1 MAYKTIIGL
10 EIHVE
15 LKTKTK
21 MFCHCKNEFGEE
33 ANTNVCPICLGLP
46 GALPQVNEEAI
57 NYAIKAGLAMNC
69 KIHQHTRF
77 DRKSYFYADLVK
89 GYQITQDELPLCYE
103 GYVNIEDEDGN
114 DKKIRLIR
122 IHVEEDTGKSLHTDK
137 GETLLDYNRSG
148 VPLIEIVTYPD
159 MNSAKEAREFLEKL
173 KATVIYLGVS
183 DGKMEEGS
191 LRCDVN
197 VNVVDTETG
206 VKTNIS
212 EIKNIGSFRGVEK
225 AIDFEVSR
233 HIALL
238 EKGENTKKETR
249 RWDELKG
256 ESILMREKIK
266 ANDYR
271 YAPDGDI
278 PPMDISDEM
287 IDAVRKEMPELPD
300 EKVARLM
307 KDYGVSK
314 DDAKT
319 LSLDV
324 SLANYYEE
332 LAKKVGDNALALNW
346 LLGDVLRR
354 LKEDN
359 KSIDQMPFAI
369 EDLEKLLTL
378 VKTNKINNNA
388 GKKVLQEMFKAPEDP
403 EAIVKRLGLIQVTD
417 EGAIEAVV
425 DKVLEAN
432 PQSIEDFK
440 NGKSRAF
447 GFLVGQVMKE
457 MKGKGNPQ
465 IINELLNKKLN

>member
-69 KIHQHTRF
+69 NIHQHTRF

-238 EKGENTKKETR
+238 EKCENTKKETR

-403 EAIVKRLGLIQVTD
+403 EAIVKRLGLVQVTD
-417 EGAIEAVV
+417 EGAIGAVV

>member
-388 GKKVLQEMFKAPEDP
+388 GKKVLQEMFKAPEDR

>member
-225 AIDFEVSR
+225 AIGFEVSR

-300 EKVARLM
+300 EKVSRLM
-307 KDYGVSK
+307 KDYGISK

-319 LSLDV
+319 LSIDV
-324 SLANYYEE
+324 SLADYYEE

-403 EAIVKRLGLIQVTD
+403 EAIVKRLGLVQVTD

>member
-57 NYAIKAGLAMNC
+57 NYAIKAGLAMNY

-114 DKKIRLIR
+114 DKIIRLIR

-300 EKVARLM
+300 EKVSRLI
-307 KDYGVSK
+307 KDYGISK

-403 EAIVKRLGLIQVTD
+403 EAIVKRLGLVQVTD

>member
-300 EKVARLM
+300 EKVSRLM
-307 KDYGVSK
+307 KDYGISK

-403 EAIVKRLGLIQVTD
+403 EAIVKRLGLVQVTD

>member
-57 NYAIKAGLAMNC
+57 NYAVKAGLAMNC

-403 EAIVKRLGLIQVTD
+403 EAIVKRLGLVQVTD

>member
-137 GETLLDYNRSG
+137 GETLLDYNRSD

-287 IDAVRKEMPELPD
+287 IDAVRKGMPELPD
-300 EKVARLM
+300 EKVSRLM
-307 KDYGVSK
+307 KDYGISK

-359 KSIDQMPFAI
+359 KSVDQMPFAI

-403 EAIVKRLGLIQVTD
+403 EAIVKRLGLVQVTD

>member
-69 KIHQHTRF
+69 NIHQHTRF

-197 VNVVDTETG
+197 VNVVDSETG

-225 AIDFEVSR
+225 AIEFEVSR

-256 ESILMREKIK
+256 KSILMREKIK

-307 KDYGVSK
+307 KDYGISK

-332 LAKKVGDNALALNW
+332 LAKKVGDNTLALNW

-359 KSIDQMPFAI
+359 KNVDQMPFAI

-403 EAIVKRLGLIQVTD
+403 EAIVKRLGLVQVTD

>member
-114 DKKIRLIR
+114 DKIIRLIR

-300 EKVARLM
+300 EKVSRLM
-307 KDYGVSK
+307 KDYGISK

-388 GKKVLQEMFKAPEDP
+388 GKKVLQEMFKVPEDP
-403 EAIVKRLGLIQVTD
+403 ESIVKRLGLVQVTD

-465 IINELLNKKLN
+465 IINELLNKKLK

>member
-69 KIHQHTRF
+69 NIHQHTRF

-197 VNVVDTETG
+197 VNVANTETG

-225 AIDFEVSR
+225 AIEFEVSR

-266 ANDYR
+266 VNDYR

-307 KDYGVSK
+307 KDYGISK

-359 KSIDQMPFAI
+359 KSVDQMPFAI

-403 EAIVKRLGLIQVTD
+403 EAIVKRLGLVQVTD

>member
-197 VNVVDTETG
+197 VNVVDTESG

-225 AIDFEVSR
+225 AIDYEVSR
-233 HIALL
+233 HIELL

-271 YAPDGDI
+271 YALDGDI
-278 PPMDISDEM
+278 PPMDILDEM

-388 GKKVLQEMFKAPEDP
+388 GKKVLQEMFKALEDP
-403 EAIVKRLGLIQVTD
+403 EAIVKRLGLVQVTD

-465 IINELLNKKLN
+465 IINELLNKKLK

>member
-287 IDAVRKEMPELPD
+287 IDTVRKEMPELPD

-403 EAIVKRLGLIQVTD
+403 EAIVKRLGLVQVTD

>member
-287 IDAVRKEMPELPD
+287 IEAVRKEMPELPD

-307 KDYGVSK
+307 KDYGISK

-403 EAIVKRLGLIQVTD
+403 EAIVKRLGLVQVTD

-425 DKVLEAN
+425 DKVLNAN

>member
-103 GYVNIEDEDGN
+103 GYVNIEDEEGN

-287 IDAVRKEMPELPD
+287 IEAVRKEMPELPD

-307 KDYGVSK
+307 KDYGISK

-369 EDLEKLLTL
+369 ENLEKLLTL

-403 EAIVKRLGLIQVTD
+403 EAIVKRLGLVQVTD

>member
-197 VNVVDTETG
+197 VNVADTETG

-225 AIDFEVSR
+225 AIEFEVSR

-300 EKVARLM
+300 EKVSRLM
-307 KDYGVSK
+307 KDYGISK

-403 EAIVKRLGLIQVTD
+403 EAIVKRLGLVQVTD

>member
-206 VKTNIS
+206 IKTNIS

-287 IDAVRKEMPELPD
+287 IEAVRKEMPELPD
-300 EKVARLM
+300 EKITRLM

-403 EAIVKRLGLIQVTD
+403 EAIVKRLGLVQVTD

>member
-287 IDAVRKEMPELPD
+287 IEAVRKEMPELPD

-307 KDYGVSK
+307 KDYGISK

-403 EAIVKRLGLIQVTD
+403 EAIVKRLGLVQVTD

>member
-137 GETLLDYNRSG
+137 GETLLDYNRCG

-300 EKVARLM
+300 EKVSRLM

-403 EAIVKRLGLIQVTD
+403 EAIVKRLGLVQVTD

>member
-173 KATVIYLGVS
+173 KATIIYLGVS

-225 AIDFEVSR
+225 AIDYEVSR

-307 KDYGVSK
+307 KDYGISK

-403 EAIVKRLGLIQVTD
+403 EAIVKRLGLVQVTD

>member
-103 GYVNIEDEDGN
+103 GYVNIEDEEGN

-197 VNVVDTETG
+197 VNVADTETG

-307 KDYGVSK
+307 KDYGISK

-359 KSIDQMPFAI
+359 KSVDQMPFAI

-403 EAIVKRLGLIQVTD
+403 EAIVKRLGLVQVTD

>member
-225 AIDFEVSR
+225 AIEFEVSR

-307 KDYGVSK
+307 KDYGISK

-332 LAKKVGDNALALNW
+332 LAKKVGDNTLALNW

-359 KSIDQMPFAI
+359 KNVDQMPFAI

-403 EAIVKRLGLIQVTD
+403 EAIVKRLGLVQVTD

>member
-103 GYVNIEDEDGN
+103 GYVNIEDKDGN

-122 IHVEEDTGKSLHTDK
+122 IHVEEDTGKSLNTDK

-403 EAIVKRLGLIQVTD
+403 EAIVKRLGLVQVTD

>member
-103 GYVNIEDEDGN
+103 GYVNIEDKDGN

-307 KDYGVSK
+307 KDYGISK

-369 EDLEKLLTL
+369 ENLEKLLTL

-403 EAIVKRLGLIQVTD
+403 EAIVKRLGLVQVTD

>member
-287 IDAVRKEMPELPD
+287 IEAVRKEMPELPD
-300 EKVARLM
+300 EKITRLM
-307 KDYGVSK
+307 KDYGISK

-403 EAIVKRLGLIQVTD
+403 EAIVKRLGLVQVTD

-432 PQSIEDFK
+432 SQSIEDFK

>member
-314 DDAKT
+314 DDAKI

-332 LAKKVGDNALALNW
+332 LAKKVGNNALALNW

-359 KSIDQMPFAI
+359 KSVDQMPFAI

>member
-307 KDYGVSK
+307 KDYGISK

-369 EDLEKLLTL
+369 ENLEKLLTL

-403 EAIVKRLGLIQVTD
+403 EAIVKRLGLVQVTD

>member
-287 IDAVRKEMPELPD
+287 IDTVRKEMPELPD

-307 KDYGVSK
+307 KDYGISK

-403 EAIVKRLGLIQVTD
+403 ESIVKRLGLVQVTD

>member
-307 KDYGVSK
+307 KDYGISK

-332 LAKKVGDNALALNW
+332 LAKKVGDNTLALNW

-359 KSIDQMPFAI
+359 KNVDQMPFAI

-403 EAIVKRLGLIQVTD
+403 EAIVKRLGLVQVTD

-465 IINELLNKKLN
+465 IINELLNKKLK

>member
-403 EAIVKRLGLIQVTD
+403 EAIVKRLGLVQVTD

-432 PQSIEDFK
+432 SQSIEDFK

>member
-225 AIDFEVSR
+225 AIEFEVSR

-359 KSIDQMPFAI
+359 KSIDQMPFAT

-403 EAIVKRLGLIQVTD
+403 ESIVKRLGLVQVTD

>member
-256 ESILMREKIK
+256 KSILMREKIK

-307 KDYGVSK
+307 KDYGISK

-403 EAIVKRLGLIQVTD
+403 EAIVKRLGLVQVTD

>member
-33 ANTNVCPICLGLP
+33 ANTNVCPICIGLP
-46 GALPQVNEEAI
+46 GALPQVNKEAI
-57 NYAIKAGLAMNC
+57 NFAIKAGLAMNC

-103 GYVNIEDEDGN
+103 GHINIEDEDGN

-197 VNVVDTETG
+197 VNVADTETG

-225 AIDFEVSR
+225 AIEFEVSR

-256 ESILMREKIK
+256 ESILMREK
-266 ANDYR
+266 N
-271 YAPDGDI
+271 
-278 PPMDISDEM
+278 
-287 IDAVRKEMPELPD
+287 
-300 EKVARLM
+300 
-307 KDYGVSK
+307 
-314 DDAKT
+314 
-319 LSLDV
+319 
-324 SLANYYEE
+324 
-332 LAKKVGDNALALNW
+332 
-346 LLGDVLRR
+346 
-354 LKEDN
+354 
-359 KSIDQMPFAI
+359 
-369 EDLEKLLTL
+369 
-378 VKTNKINNNA
+378 
-388 GKKVLQEMFKAPEDP
+388 
-403 EAIVKRLGLIQVTD
+403 
-417 EGAIEAVV
+417 
-425 DKVLEAN
+425 
-432 PQSIEDFK
+432 
-440 NGKSRAF
+440 
-447 GFLVGQVMKE
+447 
-457 MKGKGNPQ
+457 
-465 IINELLNKKLN
+465 

>member
-225 AIDFEVSR
+225 AIDYEVSR

-300 EKVARLM
+300 EKVSRLM
-307 KDYGVSK
+307 KDYGISK

-403 EAIVKRLGLIQVTD
+403 EAIVKRLGLVQVTD

-465 IINELLNKKLN
+465 IINELLNKKLK

>member
-69 KIHQHTRF
+69 NIHQHTRF

-300 EKVARLM
+300 EKVSRLM
-307 KDYGVSK
+307 KDYGISK

-388 GKKVLQEMFKAPEDP
+388 GKKVLKEMFKAPEDP
-403 EAIVKRLGLIQVTD
+403 EAIVKRLGLVQVTD

>member
-307 KDYGVSK
+307 KDYGISK

-403 EAIVKRLGLIQVTD
+403 ESIVKRLGLVQVTD

-465 IINELLNKKLN
+465 IINELLNKKLK

>member
-287 IDAVRKEMPELPD
+287 IGAVRKEMPELPD

-359 KSIDQMPFAI
+359 KSVDQMPFAI

-403 EAIVKRLGLIQVTD
+403 EAIVKRLGLVQVTD

>member
-103 GYVNIEDEDGN
+103 GYVNIEDEEGN

-403 EAIVKRLGLIQVTD
+403 EAIVKRLGLVQVTD

>member
-69 KIHQHTRF
+69 NIHQHTRF

-225 AIDFEVSR
+225 AIGFEVSR

-307 KDYGVSK
+307 KDYGISK

-332 LAKKVGDNALALNW
+332 LAKKVGDNTLALNW

-403 EAIVKRLGLIQVTD
+403 EAIVKRLGLVQVTD